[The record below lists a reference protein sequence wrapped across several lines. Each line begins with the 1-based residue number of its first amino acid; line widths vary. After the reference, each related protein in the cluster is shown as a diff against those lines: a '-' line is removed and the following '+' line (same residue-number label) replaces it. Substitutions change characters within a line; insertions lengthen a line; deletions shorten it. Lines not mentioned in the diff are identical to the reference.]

1 VDSARKRSP
10 ADGRVR
16 MSVASGTVEG
26 RDAGPGIPAD
36 DLPYV
41 FDRFYRSATARALPG
56 SGLGLAIVRRIVD
69 MHDGTVEA
77 IPQQQGMQ
85 FRISVPE
92 VVVDQPTV
100 EQTASRG

>member
-1 VDSARKRSP
+1 
-10 ADGRVR
+10 
-16 MSVASGTVEG
+16 
-26 RDAGPGIPAD
+26 
-36 DLPYV
+36 
-41 FDRFYRSATARALPG
+41 
-56 SGLGLAIVRRIVD
+56 VRRIVD